1 MGLPQALGRLLR
13 FRRALGMMTGR
24 ELRSRV
30 SGTLLGPL
38 WLLLQPMFM
47 LTIYTLVFGFL
58 LKVRFRADAGT
69 LSFAQY
75 LMAGLVPFLAFQE
88 AVQGA
93 TGALLRNRNLVQ
105 RSVFPAELLPAI
117 PAAVSVVT
125 EALGMLVLIAAVWL
139 IEGRVSWLLW
149 LLPLLM
155 ATRLLLTL
163 GVSWLVAVLAVFFRD
178 LGQLVGM
185 LLTMTFFATP
195 ILYPAELVPEHWRWL
210 HTVNPFYHL
219 VEAYR
224 GVILDGAWPAPG
236 LWVSL
241 GVALA
246 AALFGL
252 TIFNRLQWRA
262 KDLL

>member
-1 MGLPQALGRLLR
+1 MFPLSRHTKRHAQVVRVLDEAGAL
-13 FRRALGMMTGR
+13 
-24 ELRSRV
+24 
-30 SGTLLGPL
+30 
-38 WLLLQPMFM
+38 
-47 LTIYTLVFGFL
+47 
-58 LKVRFRADAGT
+58 
-69 LSFAQY
+69 
-75 LMAGLVPFLAFQE
+75 GLVPFLAFQE

-139 IEGRVSWLLW
+139 IQGQVSWLLW

-163 GVSWLVAVLAVFFRD
+163 GVAWLVAVLAVFFRD

-224 GVILDGAWPAPG
+224 GVILDGAEASVGMARAVLGDDALVGVRTSAQDDALLALEIGADFVVYDGGRECPAVFSASRRP
-236 LWVSL
+236 S
-241 GVALA
+241 
-246 AALFGL
+246 
-252 TIFNRLQWRA
+252 
-262 KDLL
+262 